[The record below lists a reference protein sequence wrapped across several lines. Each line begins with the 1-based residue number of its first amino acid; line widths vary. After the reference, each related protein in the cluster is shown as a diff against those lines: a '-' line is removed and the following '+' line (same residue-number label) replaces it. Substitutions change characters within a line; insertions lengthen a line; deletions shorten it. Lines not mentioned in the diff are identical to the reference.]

1 MLWCQFG
8 REGCKWIF
16 ILFSGSCIVRWA
28 FPSCGEDLMGLP
40 DFRETLGG
48 WKLDNFFLYMQLKV
62 SQGPQVWLM

>member
-1 MLWCQFG
+1 
-8 REGCKWIF
+8 
-16 ILFSGSCIVRWA
+16 
-28 FPSCGEDLMGLP
+28 MGLP